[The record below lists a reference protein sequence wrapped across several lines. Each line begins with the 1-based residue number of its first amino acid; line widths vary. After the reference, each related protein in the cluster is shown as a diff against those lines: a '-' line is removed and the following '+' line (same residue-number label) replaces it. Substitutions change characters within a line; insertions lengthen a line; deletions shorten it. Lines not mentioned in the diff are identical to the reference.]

1 MVKIMRNSMLKSI
14 YTILFALLF
23 IQPAMSGSWLKNQS
37 KSDVSFGEVCALV
50 RRGDSGYCLVQKD
63 GAIFLSTD
71 GHSWV
76 RSSKYTLGT
85 LSCAHFYDESNGV
98 AAGAKFLEYT
108 TDGGVNWT
116 KVDNVSLNVNAV
128 CMVSE
133 KEAVLACDGG
143 NIGRY
148 VFGKTLTSQKLNIKH
163 NLYSVSF
170 YDGTGYVCGKG
181 GVILKWDGNQWD
193 LLTKNGKSWTTQSIN
208 GSPTDLNE
216 IRAIDAR
223 TVYAC
228 GKGGMLLKTM
238 DGGETWNLCKKVAS
252 EDFTSMTVKPD
263 GTISLNAGLKQ
274 VSVNDQEGKYS
285 VKTYYDQHGRVVASQ
300 NSKQRAMSP
309 QRFSYMVYDAL
320 DRVVETGEMESN
332 KEPTSLLIKGSIFSR
347 FPNNMS
353 GKRFQ
358 VVRTIYDKP
367 IYNSP
372 VNKIRKAFGGDQK
385 HLRNRIATI
394 LYQKE
399 YNSDPTQYD
408 YATHYSYDIHGNV
421 AVLVQDMPELESIG
435 QRFKRINYEYGIV
448 SGKVISM
455 NYQLGQPDGYS
466 LRYEYDDEN
475 RLTRVLASYHGNNT
489 EHEIARYEYYRHGPL
504 ARMVLGDTLQGV
516 DYAYTLQGWTKG
528 VNADAAGRDMG
539 GDGKNNV
546 KRDVYGYTLQYNE
559 NDYNPIGR
567 DSSFYQSVLSGGL
580 AGRDLY
586 NGNIAKMS
594 TYLTNLSS
602 QTFGTQT
609 RSFVYD
615 ELNRLKRSQVV
626 GSADYKTSYDYDANG
641 NITGLTR
648 NGMNGQ
654 AIDNLTYHYAL
665 DKKGNILNNR
675 LLHVNDSIRPVGNS
689 STSSDI
695 KNQGDSYAQYDPTS
709 HNYVYDK
716 MGNLIKDKSEEIA
729 GITWTATGK
738 VSDVIRT
745 NGSSKPDLHFDYDA
759 MGQRIAKT
767 VTNKNVTT
775 GDLKVTTYYVRDPQG
790 NVLAVYEKK
799 EDAVGVGQFQ
809 LKERHL
815 YGASRLGM
823 VSQNVILTQFDKSTS
838 NQTQNSTTPQLG
850 NTHYELTN
858 HLGNVMAV
866 ITDEV
871 SADSTPS
878 IASLSDYYPFGM
890 TEPGRNW
897 SVDAEGYRYGFQGQD
912 RERELW
918 GGEASFFTYRIS
930 DNRLGRFFSVD
941 PLSSKYP
948 WNSSYAFSENR
959 LIDGVELEGLEYISA
974 NTLEN
979 HRRDGVSMSSNDDG
993 TFNLNF
999 GNGIEYNNVS
1009 SVDRNGQTYYKL
1021 GEHLYYGS
1029 NGWSRT
1035 SNADNEKVT
1044 TWVDNQ
1050 LYKEGMEKIGWS
1062 YGTPE
1067 SVSKYV
1073 AGLKAN
1079 GIPAKISFEKDNF
1092 CSYLAIEQQHA
1103 INPNANLE
1111 TGSSAK
1117 ITWVNTNN
1125 VIWTKKAS
1133 REEMDDYING
1143 QLDKGNPVIVGINH
1157 NSGNYA
1163 QHYITITG
1171 RVTENNKSYFTFME
1185 NAVSNWNPK
1194 EERVANF
1201 DKNRLYFDSNGKLK
1215 GNTIWKDYKI
1225 DVVRIQKNK

>member
-116 KVDNVSLNVNAV
+116 KVDGVSLNVNAV

-181 GVILKWDGNQWD
+181 GVILKWDGNQWN

-238 DGGETWNLCKKVAS
+238 DGGETWTLCKKVAP

-274 VSVNDQEGKYS
+274 VTVNDQEGKYS

-332 KEPTSLLIKGSIFSR
+332 KEPTSLLIKGSLFSR

-353 GKRFQ
+353 GRRFQ

-455 NYQLGQPDGYS
+455 NYQPGQPDGYS

-475 RLTRVLASYHGNNT
+475 RLTRVLASYYGNNT
-489 EHEIARYEYYRHGPL
+489 EREIARYEYYRHGPL
-504 ARMVLGDTLQGV
+504 ARMVLGNTLQGV

-528 VNADAAGRDMG
+528 VNADAAGHDMG

-567 DSSFYQSVLSGGL
+567 DSSFYQSVSSGGL

-615 ELNRLKRSQVV
+615 ELNRLKSSQVV

-729 GITWTATGK
+729 KITWTATGK

-775 GDLKVTTYYVRDPQG
+775 GDLKVTTYYVRDPRG

-799 EDAVGVGQFQ
+799 EDAVGDGQFQ

-823 VSQNVILTQFDKSTS
+823 VSQNVILTQFDKLTS

-866 ITDEV
+866 ITDEAT
-871 SADSTPS
+871 ADSTPS

-890 TEPGRNW
+890 TEPGRNY
-897 SVDAEGYRYGFQGQD
+897 SLPGDDYRFGYTGHEKENDMAEGVYTTEYRLLD
-912 RERELW
+912 
-918 GGEASFFTYRIS
+918 T
-930 DNRLGRFFSVD
+930 RLGRWMSVD
-941 PLSSKYP
+941 PLFAKYP
-948 WNSSYAFSENR
+948 DMSSYVYC
-959 LIDGVELEGLEYISA
+959 G
-974 NTLEN
+974 
-979 HRRDGVSMSSNDDG
+979 
-993 TFNLNF
+993 
-999 GNGIEYNNVS
+999 GNPVS
-1009 SVDRNGQTYYKL
+1009 SVDPDGEDIYMLFYTSQNKRGDEMFKAAALTRKYNIEKSDSYNPEKDKVIVMAVQDLALIKESVDKITSTYSAKY
-1021 GEHLYYGS
+1021 GETAEFGIWSHAGLDGPTGTALTSS
-1029 NGWSRT
+1029 NSLDEKQMTLEGWSQIDFKWKNEGEGAKAGFYGCKTGVNPVKWQWTPLPHKKEET
-1035 SNADNEKVT
+1035 SFVT
-1044 TWVDNQ
+1044 KISGLANFKNVSVWGQ
-1050 LYKEGMEKIGWS
+1050 LSSAYPSEYTNYRQNTKEGENDKFILKEEKGVVTSFSHIYLVGRK
-1062 YGTPE
+1062 GRFFNRKVALPMR
-1067 SVSKYV
+1067 VSK
-1073 AGLKAN
+1073 
-1079 GIPAKISFEKDNF
+1079 
-1092 CSYLAIEQQHA
+1092 
-1103 INPNANLE
+1103 
-1111 TGSSAK
+1111 
-1117 ITWVNTNN
+1117 NN
-1125 VIWTKKAS
+1125 
-1133 REEMDDYING
+1133 
-1143 QLDKGNPVIVGINH
+1143 
-1157 NSGNYA
+1157 
-1163 QHYITITG
+1163 
-1171 RVTENNKSYFTFME
+1171 
-1185 NAVSNWNPK
+1185 K
-1194 EERVANF
+1194 EERESF
-1201 DKNRLYFDSNGKLK
+1201 QQGKTKND
-1215 GNTIWKDYKI
+1215 
-1225 DVVRIQKNK
+1225 

>member
-116 KVDNVSLNVNAV
+116 KVDGVSLNVNAV

-332 KEPTSLLIKGSIFSR
+332 KEPTSLLIKGSLFSR

-353 GKRFQ
+353 GRRFQ

-528 VNADAAGRDMG
+528 VNADAAGHDMG

-567 DSSFYQSVLSGGL
+567 DSSFYQSVSSGGL
-580 AGRDLY
+580 VGRDLY

-602 QTFGTQT
+602 QSFGTQT

-615 ELNRLKRSQVV
+615 ELNRLKSSQVV
-626 GSADYKTSYDYDANG
+626 GSTDYKTSYDYDANG

-648 NGMNGQ
+648 YGMNGQ
-654 AIDNLTYHYAL
+654 PIDDLTYRYAL

-675 LLHVNDSIRPVGNS
+675 LLHVNDKVRPVGNS

-729 GITWTATGK
+729 EITWTATGK

-775 GDLKVTTYYVRDPQG
+775 GDLKVTTYYVRDPRG

-799 EDAVGVGQFQ
+799 EDAVGDGQFQ

-823 VSQNVILTQFDKSTS
+823 VSQNVILTQFDKLTS

-890 TEPGRNW
+890 TEPGRNY
-897 SVDAEGYRYGFQGQD
+897 SLPGDDYRFGYTGHEKENDMAEGVYTTEYRLLD
-912 RERELW
+912 
-918 GGEASFFTYRIS
+918 T
-930 DNRLGRFFSVD
+930 RLGRWMSVD
-941 PLSSKYP
+941 PMFAKYP
-948 WNSSYAFSENR
+948 DMSSYVYC
-959 LIDGVELEGLEYISA
+959 G
-974 NTLEN
+974 
-979 HRRDGVSMSSNDDG
+979 
-993 TFNLNF
+993 
-999 GNGIEYNNVS
+999 
-1009 SVDRNGQTYYKL
+1009 
-1021 GEHLYYGS
+1021 
-1029 NGWSRT
+1029 
-1035 SNADNEKVT
+1035 
-1044 TWVDNQ
+1044 
-1050 LYKEGMEKIGWS
+1050 
-1062 YGTPE
+1062 
-1067 SVSKYV
+1067 
-1073 AGLKAN
+1073 
-1079 GIPAKISFEKDNF
+1079 
-1092 CSYLAIEQQHA
+1092 
-1103 INPNANLE
+1103 
-1111 TGSSAK
+1111 
-1117 ITWVNTNN
+1117 
-1125 VIWTKKAS
+1125 
-1133 REEMDDYING
+1133 
-1143 QLDKGNPVIVGINH
+1143 GNPVKFVDPDGRAVYGRLNEDGSMSYAIVD
-1157 NSGNYA
+1157 
-1163 QHYITITG
+1163 
-1171 RVTENNKSYFTFME
+1171 
-1185 NAVSNWNPK
+1185 
-1194 EERVANF
+1194 NF
-1201 DKNRLYFDSNGKLK
+1201 DLEKYGNLYNAFVENDRVMFVDKYGVSYKSTGYGYYKYIDDSYEYEGKTTDYMGDVVDHTSEAVLHYYWGNGEPAVLGEKTRDEIFNSEDMVYYRNRIMNGETSSPSNGKDLGVNMTNESNRSYHVGCTTMSYRTK
-1215 GNTIWKDYKI
+1215 CDKNNCTTTYTFSGDGFWDIFWGEDHRGNSGELGGDPYPYVGFSIQETFKNPGYPIKDDNGNLI
-1225 DVVRIQKNK
+1225 DDYGKPDKNPKTEKEGDGAPNSKKCRRRY